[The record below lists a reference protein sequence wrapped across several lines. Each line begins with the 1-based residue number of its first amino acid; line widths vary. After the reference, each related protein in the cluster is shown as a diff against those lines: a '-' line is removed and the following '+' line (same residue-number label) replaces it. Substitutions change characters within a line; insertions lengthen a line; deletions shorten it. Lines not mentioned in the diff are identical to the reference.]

1 MTVPVVGVRE
11 VVVAA
16 LGAGELP
23 ALLLENPNKLP
34 GADRR

>member
-1 MTVPVVGVRE
+1 MGE

-23 ALLLENPNKLP
+23 ALLLENPDQGRLCEEE
-34 GADRR
+34 RR